1 MAHNDPARADAHR
14 PARVLAPAV
23 GVTPALADAGLIPG
37 ARVALVHDW
46 LTGMRGGERC
56 LEVLCELFP
65 DAPLF
70 TLLHVPGSV
79 TTPIE
84 RRRIV
89 TSFVQRLPRASTRY
103 RYYLPTFP
111 LAISRFDLSGYDVIV
126 SMSHCVAKGV
136 RVPPGAL
143 HLCYCFSPMRYV
155 WDLSSDYFGPGHGLA
170 ARVLGPP
177 IAAALRRWDRRT
189 SGVHR
194 FVAISRHIGDR
205 IRRAYDRSADVI
217 YPPVD
222 VQRFE
227 IADAADDYYLV
238 VGALVPYKRIDLA
251 VGAANRLGR
260 RLVIVGTGPEDAR
273 LRALA
278 GPTVSF
284 LGWQPDAEIA
294 RLYARCRALIFPAV
308 EDFGITP
315 LEAAA
320 AGRPT
325 LALAR
330 GGALETMVG
339 SDVADAPPTAVFF
352 AEQTVD
358 ALVEAIERFERAA
371 DRFDAKALRARAES
385 FDRPIFKQKLG
396 DYIAARWGEF
406 RARAAC

>member
-1 MAHNDPARADAHR
+1 M
-14 PARVLAPAV
+14 V
-23 GVTPALADAGLIPG
+23 PG

-79 TTPIE
+79 TPPIE

-89 TSFVQRLPRASTRY
+89 TSFVQRLPRASEQY

-111 LAISRFDLSGYDVIV
+111 LAIRRFDLSGYDLVV

-136 RVPPGAL
+136 RVAPRAL

-155 WDLSSDYFGPGHGLA
+155 WDLASDYFGPGHGLA
-170 ARVLGPP
+170 ARTLGPP
-177 IAAALRRWDRRT
+177 LAAALRRWDRET
-189 SGVHR
+189 AGVHR
-194 FVAISRHIGDR
+194 FVAISRHIADR
-205 IRRAYDRSADVI
+205 IRRAYDRPADVI

-227 IADAADDYYLV
+227 IADAGEDYYLV

-251 VGAANRLGR
+251 IGAANRLGR
-260 RLVIVGTGPEDAR
+260 RLVVVGTGAEESR
-273 LRALA
+273 LRTQA

-284 LGWQPDAEIA
+284 LGWRPDAEIA
-294 RLYARCRALIFPAV
+294 RLYARCRALVFPAV

-325 LALAR
+325 IALAR

-339 SDVADAPPTAVFF
+339 LDAGDAAPTAVFF
-352 AEQTVD
+352 GEQTVE
-358 ALVEAIERFERAA
+358 ALIEAIARFERAEA
-371 DRFDAKALRARAES
+371 RFDGKALRARAEA
-385 FDRPIFKQKLG
+385 FDRPVFKQKLG
-396 DYIAARWGEF
+396 DYITARWNEF
-406 RARAAC
+406 RARPVC

>member
-1 MAHNDPARADAHR
+1 
-14 PARVLAPAV
+14 
-23 GVTPALADAGLIPG
+23 
-37 ARVALVHDW
+37 
-46 LTGMRGGERC
+46 MRGGERC

-79 TTPIE
+79 TPQIE

-89 TSFVQRLPRASTRY
+89 TSFVQRLPQAAARY
-103 RYYLPTFP
+103 RYYLPVFP
-111 LAISRFDLSGYDVIV
+111 LAISRFDLSGYDLVV

-136 RVPPGAL
+136 RVSPRAL

-155 WDLSSDYFGPGHGLA
+155 WDLSSDYFGPGHGLV
-170 ARVLGPP
+170 ARTLGPP
-177 IAAALRRWDRRT
+177 LAAALRRWDRKT
-189 SGVHR
+189 AGVHR
-194 FVAISRHIGDR
+194 FVAISRHIADR
-205 IRRAYDRSADVI
+205 IRRVYDRPADVI

-222 VQRFE
+222 VSRFE
-227 IADAADDYYLV
+227 VAEAADDYYLV
-238 VGALVPYKRIDLA
+238 VSALVPYKRLDLA

-260 RLVIVGTGPEDAR
+260 RLLVVGTGPEDAR
-273 LRALA
+273 LRELA

-284 LGWQPDAEIA
+284 LGWRSDPEIA

-325 LALAR
+325 IALAR

-339 SDVADAPPTAVFF
+339 LDAAEAPTAVFF
-352 AEQTVD
+352 EEQTVD
-358 ALVEAIERFERAA
+358 ALVEAMARFERTAA
-371 DRFDAKALRARAES
+371 RFDAKALRARAES
-385 FDRPIFKQKLG
+385 FDRPVFKRTLG
-396 DYIAARWGEF
+396 EYITARWNERG
-406 RARAAC
+406 ARSAC

>member
-1 MAHNDPARADAHR
+1 
-14 PARVLAPAV
+14 
-23 GVTPALADAGLIPG
+23 
-37 ARVALVHDW
+37 
-46 LTGMRGGERC
+46 MRGGERC

-79 TTPIE
+79 TAPIE
-84 RRRIV
+84 QRRIV
-89 TSFVQRLPRASTRY
+89 TSFVQRLPRASARY
-103 RYYLPTFP
+103 RDYLPAFP
-111 LAISRFDLSGYDVIV
+111 LAISRFDLSSYDLII

-136 RVPPGAL
+136 CVPPGAL
-143 HLCYCFSPMRYV
+143 HLCYCFSPMRYL

-177 IAAALRRWDRRT
+177 VAAALRCWDRRT
-189 SGVHR
+189 AGVHR
-194 FVAISRHIGDR
+194 FVAISRHIADR
-205 IRRAYDRSADVI
+205 IRRAYDRPADVI

-227 IADAADDYYLV
+227 IGDTTDDYYLV
-238 VGALVPYKRIDLA
+238 VSALVPYKRIDLA
-251 VGAANRLGR
+251 VGAANRLNR
-260 RLVIVGTGPEDAR
+260 RLVVVGTGPEEAR

-284 LGWQPDAEIA
+284 VGWRSDSEIA

-325 LALAR
+325 IALAR

-339 SDVADAPPTAVFF
+339 LDAAEASPTAVFF
-352 AEQTVD
+352 PEQSVD
-358 ALVEAIERFERAA
+358 ALVAAIARFEGAA
-371 DRFDAKALRARAES
+371 DRFDGKALRARAGS
-385 FDRPIFKQKLG
+385 FDRPVFKQKLA
-396 DYIAARWGEF
+396 DYIAARWNEH
-406 RARAAC
+406 RPRPAC

>member
-1 MAHNDPARADAHR
+1 M
-14 PARVLAPAV
+14 V
-23 GVTPALADAGLIPG
+23 PG

-70 TLLHVPGSV
+70 TLLHVPGTV
-79 TTPIE
+79 TPRIE

-89 TSFVQRLPRASTRY
+89 TSFVQRLPQAAARY
-103 RYYLPTFP
+103 RYYLPLFP
-111 LAISRFDLSGYDVIV
+111 LAISRFDLSGYDLVV

-136 RVPPGAL
+136 RVAPEAL
-143 HLCYCFSPMRYV
+143 HVCYCFSPMRYV
-155 WDLSSDYFGPGHGLA
+155 WDLSNDYFGPGHGLA
-170 ARVLGPP
+170 ARTLGPP
-177 IAAALRRWDRRT
+177 LAAALRRWDRKT
-189 SGVHR
+189 GSVNR
-194 FVAISRHIGDR
+194 FVAISNHIADR
-205 IRRAYDRSADVI
+205 IRRAYNRPADVI

-222 VQRFE
+222 VQRYE
-227 IADAADDYYLV
+227 ISDAADDYYLV

-251 VGAANRLGR
+251 IAATKRLGR

-284 LGWQPDAEIA
+284 LGWRSDDEIA
-294 RLYARCRALIFPAV
+294 RLYSRCRALIFPAV

-325 LALAR
+325 IALAR

-339 SDVADAPPTAVFF
+339 LGAGEAPTAVFF
-352 AEQTVD
+352 EEQSVD
-358 ALVEAIERFERAA
+358 SLVEAMTRFEAAA
-371 DRFDAKALRARAES
+371 DRFDAKALRARAEM
-385 FDRPIFKQKLG
+385 FDRPVFKQKLG
-396 DYIAARWGEF
+396 DYITARWSEH
-406 RARAAC
+406 RTRAAC

>member
-1 MAHNDPARADAHR
+1 L
-14 PARVLAPAV
+14 V
-23 GVTPALADAGLIPG
+23 PG

-79 TTPIE
+79 SPQIE
-84 RRRIV
+84 RRRII
-89 TSFVQRLPRASTRY
+89 TSFVQRLPRAAELY
-103 RYYLPTFP
+103 RYYLPVFP
-111 LAISRFDLSGYDVIV
+111 LAIGRFDLGDYDLVV

-136 RVPPGAL
+136 RAAPHAL

-170 ARVLGPP
+170 ARTLGPP
-177 IAAALRRWDRRT
+177 LAAALRRWDSRT
-189 SGVHR
+189 GGVHR
-194 FVAISRHIGDR
+194 FVAISRHIADR
-205 IRRAYDRSADVI
+205 IRRAYDRPADVI

-222 VQRFE
+222 VRRFE
-227 IADAADDYYLV
+227 VAEPAEDYYLV
-238 VGALVPYKRIDLA
+238 VGALVPYKRVDLA

-260 RLVIVGTGPEDAR
+260 RLLVVGTGPDEAR

-284 LGWQPDAEIA
+284 LGWRPDVEIA

-325 LALAR
+325 IALGR

-339 SDVADAPPTAVFF
+339 LEAADAAPTAVFF
-352 AEQTVD
+352 AEQSVD
-358 ALVEAIERFERAA
+358 ALADAITRFEGAA
-371 DRFDAKALRARAES
+371 DRFDAKALRVRAES

-396 DYIAARWGEF
+396 DYIAARWDEF
-406 RARAAC
+406 RTRTAC

>member
-1 MAHNDPARADAHR
+1 L
-14 PARVLAPAV
+14 V
-23 GVTPALADAGLIPG
+23 PG

-70 TLLHVPGSV
+70 TLLHIPGSV
-79 TTPIE
+79 TPSIE

-89 TSFVQRLPRASTRY
+89 TSFVQRLPQAATRY
-103 RYYLPTFP
+103 RSYLPVFP
-111 LAISRFDLSGYDVIV
+111 LAISRFDLSGYDLVI

-136 RVPPGAL
+136 RVPLHAL

-155 WDLSSDYFGPGHGLA
+155 WDLSSDYFGPGRGLA
-170 ARVLGPP
+170 ARTLGPP
-177 IAAALRRWDRRT
+177 VAAALRRWDWNT
-189 SGVHR
+189 AGVNR
-194 FVAISRHIGDR
+194 FVAISRHIVDR
-205 IRRAYDRSADVI
+205 IRRAYDRPADVI

-227 IADAADDYYLV
+227 VAEAVDDYYLV

-260 RLVIVGTGPEDAR
+260 RLLIAGTGPEETR

-284 LGWQPDAEIA
+284 VGWRSDAEIA

-325 LALAR
+325 IALAR

-339 SDVADAPPTAVFF
+339 LDSAEAPPTAVFF
-352 AEQTVD
+352 PEQSVD
-358 ALVEAIERFERAA
+358 ALAAAIARFERVA
-371 DRFDAKALRARAES
+371 DRFDGKALRARAES
-385 FDRPIFKQKLG
+385 FDRPVFKQKLG
-396 DYIAARWGEF
+396 DYIAARWHEL
-406 RARAAC
+406 RARPAC

>member
-1 MAHNDPARADAHR
+1 L
-14 PARVLAPAV
+14 V
-23 GVTPALADAGLIPG
+23 PG

-70 TLLHVPGSV
+70 TLLHVPGTVS
-79 TTPIE
+79 PAIE

-89 TSFVQRLPRASTRY
+89 TSFVQRMPQAAARY
-103 RYYLPTFP
+103 RYYLPVFP
-111 LAISRFDLSGYDVIV
+111 LAISRFDLSGYDLVV
-126 SMSHCVAKGV
+126 SMSHCVAKGG
-136 RVPPGAL
+136 RVAPGAL
-143 HLCYCFSPMRYV
+143 HLCYCFSPMRYL

-170 ARVLGPP
+170 ARTLGPP
-177 IAAALRRWDRRT
+177 LAAALRHWDRQTT
-189 SGVHR
+189 SVSR
-194 FVAISRHIGDR
+194 FVAISHHIADR
-205 IRRAYDRSADVI
+205 IQRAYDRSSDVI

-227 IADAADDYYLV
+227 VSDTVDDYYLV

-251 VGAANRLGR
+251 VAAANRLGR
-260 RLVIVGTGPEDAR
+260 RLVIVGTGPEEAR

-284 LGWQPDAEIA
+284 LGWRSDDEIA

-325 LALAR
+325 IALAR

-339 SDVADAPPTAVFF
+339 LDAAEAPTAVFF
-352 AEQTVD
+352 EEQS
-358 ALVEAIERFERAA
+358 VEALTEAIARFEHAA
-371 DRFDAKALRARAES
+371 DRFETKALRARAES
-385 FDRPIFKQKLG
+385 FDRPVFKQKLG
-396 DYIAARWGEF
+396 EYITARWNAH
-406 RARAAC
+406 RARIAC

>member
-1 MAHNDPARADAHR
+1 L
-14 PARVLAPAV
+14 V
-23 GVTPALADAGLIPG
+23 PG

-56 LEVLCELFP
+56 LEILCELFP

-79 TTPIE
+79 TARIE

-89 TSFVQRLPRASTRY
+89 TSFVQRLPRASARY
-103 RYYLPTFP
+103 RYYLPAFP
-111 LAISRFDLSGYDVIV
+111 LAISRFDLSSYDLIV

-177 IAAALRRWDRRT
+177 VAAALRRWDRRT

-194 FVAISRHIGDR
+194 FVAISRHIADR
-205 IRRAYDRSADVI
+205 IRRAYDRPADVI

-227 IADAADDYYLV
+227 IGDAADDYYLMV
-238 VGALVPYKRIDLA
+238 SALVPYKRIDLA
-251 VGAANRLGR
+251 VGAANRLQR
-260 RLVIVGTGPEDAR
+260 RLVVVGTGPEEAR

-284 LGWQPDAEIA
+284 LGWRSDAEIA

-325 LALAR
+325 IALAR

-339 SDVADAPPTAVFF
+339 LDAAEAPPTAVFF
-352 AEQTVD
+352 PEQSVD
-358 ALVEAIERFERAA
+358 ALVEAIARFEGAA
-371 DRFDAKALRARAES
+371 DRFEGKALRARAES
-385 FDRPIFKQKLG
+385 FDRPVFKQKLG
-396 DYIAARWGEF
+396 DYIAARWSE
-406 RARAAC
+406 RRPRPAC